1 MLLTGHLFAQNAEYT
16 QVKDSVR
23 PSIYD
28 HVHAPGFANSHD
40 SIEKYQFH
48 LHNYQGLGELIG
60 SLKGNVLQQLGDP
73 ITFSSISIFNSFA
86 NHLDISMNGI
96 ALNDQFSN
104 TANLYMMHPEAVHKA
119 VMYTGS
125 DAAIIGGSAGSY
137 VYLQENMYSISE
149 PFSKL
154 WYIQGGYDL
163 IGTEGLLTQNIDT
176 NLNIHGSFRRVSSGG
191 MLQNSGSDIW
201 NTRLGIRHSPSNN
214 LQCSLQWI
222 FTNHGSYHNGG
233 ITGEYQNPINATVL
247 YDNYF
252 QRRYTHQLQFN
263 VTARELLH
271 SKDALLIQG
280 YYQDE
285 LLESRGINPYIFMD
299 TTRLNISPSN
309 RFGIQIRHE
318 LSDILPGLSFMNEI
332 GLLYGN
338 YTLFNQS
345 NDSDYMF
352 HAYSYGKFDVN
363 ADNTLRFGM
372 RLVNSKGGDYINP
385 GISFTSKLGSFISV
399 KLDFS
404 QTSIVP
410 SLMQRLLF
418 SNNELER
425 HQLIFASIDYE
436 SQSYSLSI
444 QPFHRSTYNP
454 QLQSII
460 YDTIQGLIRFSSLQS
475 ISDTNISSM
484 GVHVQNRWI
493 SGPFTIQAS
502 LNYTLNSESY
512 RPAPR
517 IHAQIVTEY
526 SLFFGASTVTFGCT
540 ARLIEQSTT
549 MRFIPYISSFAH
561 DSMQSIDDISWNGL
575 DLHVSAILGNARLR
589 ASVMNLFSAQ
599 MMDVS
604 GYPIQ
609 DNIIRLSLNWSF
621 FD

>member
-1 MLLTGHLFAQNAEYT
+1 
-16 QVKDSVR
+16 
-23 PSIYD
+23 
-28 HVHAPGFANSHD
+28 
-40 SIEKYQFH
+40 
-48 LHNYQGLGELIG
+48 
-60 SLKGNVLQQLGDP
+60 
-73 ITFSSISIFNSFA
+73 
-86 NHLDISMNGI
+86 
-96 ALNDQFSN
+96 
-104 TANLYMMHPEAVHKA
+104 
-119 VMYTGS
+119 
-125 DAAIIGGSAGSY
+125 
-137 VYLQENMYSISE
+137 
-149 PFSKL
+149 
-154 WYIQGGYDL
+154 
-163 IGTEGLLTQNIDT
+163 
-176 NLNIHGSFRRVSSGG
+176 
-191 MLQNSGSDIW
+191 
-201 NTRLGIRHSPSNN
+201 
-214 LQCSLQWI
+214 
-222 FTNHGSYHNGG
+222 
-233 ITGEYQNPINATVL
+233 
-247 YDNYF
+247 
-252 QRRYTHQLQFN
+252 
-263 VTARELLH
+263 
-271 SKDALLIQG
+271 
-280 YYQDE
+280 
-285 LLESRGINPYIFMD
+285 
-299 TTRLNISPSN
+299 
-309 RFGIQIRHE
+309 
-318 LSDILPGLSFMNEI
+318 
-332 GLLYGN
+332 
-338 YTLFNQS
+338 
-345 NDSDYMF
+345 
-352 HAYSYGKFDVN
+352 
-363 ADNTLRFGM
+363 M

-385 GISFTSKLGSFISV
+385 GISFTSKLGSFISL